1 MSGGIPVSVC
11 SACGHA
17 VFPARL
23 LCPRCGADEW
33 QSEDVA
39 AGVVEEA
46 TLVERAPGGPL
57 APPVALGSIRLE
69 GDVVVVARLASG
81 LGRGDSV
88 RLEYRD
94 GVPVARRTA
103 P

>member
-1 MSGGIPVSVC
+1 VG
-11 SACGHA
+11 
-17 VFPARL
+17 
-23 LCPRCGADEW
+23 
-33 QSEDVA
+33 

-57 APPVALGSIRLE
+57 ATPVALGSIRLE
-69 GDVVVVARLASG
+69 GGLVVVARLEAG
-81 LGRGDSV
+81 LERGDSV

-94 GVPVARRTA
+94 GVPVAYPTA

>member
-1 MSGGIPVSVC
+1 VSGGLPVSVC

-23 LCPRCGADEW
+23 LCPRCSAGEW
-33 QSEDVA
+33 RSEDVD

-46 TLVERAPGGPL
+46 TRVERAPGGPL
-57 APPVALGSIRLE
+57 AAPVALGSIRLE
-69 GDVVVVARLASG
+69 GGLVVVARLESA
-81 LGRGDSV
+81 LGPGDSV

-94 GVPVARRTA
+94 GVPVAYART

>member
-1 MSGGIPVSVC
+1 VSGVPVSIC

-17 VFPARL
+17 VFPAHL
-23 LCPRCGADEW
+23 LCPRCGAGEW
-33 QSEDVA
+33 RSEDVG
-39 AGVVEEA
+39 AGVVQEA

-57 APPVALGSIRLE
+57 AAPVALGSIRLE
-69 GDVVVVARLASG
+69 GGPVVVARLEAR
-81 LGRGDSV
+81 LERGDSV

-94 GVPVARRTA
+94 GVPVAYPTA